1 MSKLSSWIG
10 GLLVL
15 ASAQLYAR
23 DEPYAVPFEVG
34 QRVEITLAKPYR
46 TQSGVRIQV
55 PWTRLDGKE
64 TLTLRAGGH
73 SKELAWTSEP
83 GHVLGVLTAVDDAW
97 ITLDLGE
104 KRPLLRIPRAAI
116 VGVVPW
122 ETLGWRPPGAD
133 PLPTGQRVRFVSAAL
148 GGRTLT
154 GNLLAIDDETLL
166 VKLAGRAEPLRLRRA
181 SVERFE
187 VSRGRRSGAGKGA
200 LVGGLSLLVVGALAH
215 NLCGFNPDCEG
226 PPPPTSEDTVT
237 RLASSAAVGAGIGAL
252 FGSAFGGERW
262 ERVPLSVAVAP
273 QRRGARAA
281 LTLRF

>member
-1 MSKLSSWIG
+1 MRTLRLMTCLALLST
-10 GLLVL
+10 
-15 ASAQLYAR
+15 ASALCA
-23 DEPYAVPFEVG
+23 DPEPYTAPFEVG
-34 QRVEITLAKPYR
+34 QTVEITLAKPYR
-46 TQSGVRIQV
+46 TEEGVRIQV

-73 SKELAWTSEP
+73 SKELAWASEP
-83 GHVLGVLTAVDDAW
+83 GHVLGELTAVDDAGL
-97 ITLDLGE
+97 TLDLGD

-116 VGVVPW
+116 VGAVPW
-122 ETLGWRPPGAD
+122 ETLALPHGVA
-133 PLPTGQRVRFVSAAL
+133 PLPAGQRIRVVSREL
-148 GGRTLT
+148 SKSLT

-166 VKLAGRAEPLRLRRA
+166 VKLAGRAELVSLRRS

-200 LVGGLSLLVVGALAH
+200 LIGGLSFFVAGALLY
-215 NLCGFNPDCEG
+215 NRCGFNPDCEG